1 MGDERMCRRSFLKYS
16 AVVTAAALTGKA
28 ALSVAE
34 ESKKGAKLYKAL
46 KIDMLPAGLPDAE
59 KFKLA
64 KRCGF
69 EGIDGTPMDD
79 FEAAREQAR
88 IAREAGVPIHGIV
101 FGGWHAPFSDPDP
114 NVIKKGLEGMENAL
128 RCANAMNAT
137 TVLLVPAVVA
147 ENVSYADAYKR
158 SQENIRKLLPLAE
171 EMKVIIAVENVWNKF
186 LLSPLEFARYI
197 DEFESP
203 WVRAYFDTGNVVIH
217 GYTQDWIRT
226 LGKRIVKIDLK
237 DFKRE
242 GSQWTNLGDGDVN
255 WPEVRKALDE
265 IGYEGYM
272 TAELEG
278 GDEPYLKDIAKR
290 IDRILKIKS

>member
-1 MGDERMCRRSFLKYS
+1 MG
-16 AVVTAAALTGKA
+16 AVVMDKTTLSAAEGEKR
-28 ALSVAE
+28 
-34 ESKKGAKLYKAL
+34 AKLYKAL
-46 KIDMLPAGLPDAE
+46 KIGMLPAGLPDAE

-69 EGIDGTPMDD
+69 EGIDGVPMED
-79 FEAAREQAR
+79 FEAAKEQAR
-88 IAREAGVPIHGIV
+88 LAKEAGVPIHGIV
-101 FGGWHAPFSDPDP
+101 FGGWHALFSDPDP

-128 RCANAMNAT
+128 RCANAMGAT

-158 SQENIRKLLPLAE
+158 SQENIRKLIPLAE

-237 DFKRE
+237 DFKRD
-242 GSQWTNLGDGDVN
+242 GYQWTNLGDGDVN
-255 WPEVRKALDE
+255 WPQVRKALDE

-278 GDEPYLKDIAKR
+278 GDEAYLKDVARR
-290 IDRILKIKS
+290 IDRIIKGD

>member
-1 MGDERMCRRSFLKYS
+1 MCRRSFLKYS
-16 AVVTAAALTGKA
+16 AAIMGAGLAGRATLSAAEG
-28 ALSVAE
+28 E
-34 ESKKGAKLYKAL
+34 KKAKLYKAL
-46 KIDMLPAGLPDAE
+46 KIGMLPKELSDAE

-69 EGIDGTPMDD
+69 EGIDGVPMGD
-79 FEAAREQAR
+79 FDAAREQAR
-88 IAREAGVPIHGIV
+88 LAKEAGVPIHGIV
-101 FGGWHAPFSDPDP
+101 FGGWHALFSDPDP
-114 NVIKKGLEGMENAL
+114 KIIKKGLEGMENAL
-128 RCANAMNAT
+128 RCANAMGAT
-137 TVLLVPAVVA
+137 TVLLVPAVVG
-147 ENVSYADAYKR
+147 ENVGYGDAYKR
-158 SQENIRKLLPLAE
+158 SQEHIHKLLPLAE

-186 LLSPLEFARYI
+186 LLSPFEFARYI

-242 GSQWTNLGDGDVN
+242 GYQWTNLGDGDVN

-278 GDEPYLKDIAKR
+278 GDEAYLKDVASR
-290 IDRILKIKS
+290 MDRIIKIKN